1 MNLLESSQI
10 TQRLKE
16 MQDIFTT
23 TEGHVAD
30 LAASALQEVVSWKFA
45 TDEFFNPIPLQ
56 SELNRFS
63 RGQIRK
69 SDSTGHIYKRGIYSF
84 GFNADQQLLAT
95 QYIDG
100 EDSSLGVNFKTHK
113 YANDIIFYNNLIHYP
128 DKNFVD
134 YLNFC
139 GSFQRFS
146 ENIGLDIGVGRQG
159 AFSIALFHYT
169 PERVIERIERQA
181 TGWQSAVVYQP
192 IYDDKGIKEITVG
205 NVVWWKRAG
214 KG

>member
-1 MNLLESSQI
+1 MNLLELPEI

-23 TEGHVAD
+23 TEDLVAD
-30 LAASALQEVVSWKFA
+30 LTASTLKEVVSWKFA

-56 SELNRFS
+56 SELNKFS
-63 RGQIRK
+63 KGQIRK
-69 SDSTGHIYKRGIYSF
+69 FDSTGPIYKRGIYSF
-84 GFNADQQLLAT
+84 GFNAAQQLLIT

-100 EDSSLGVNFKTHK
+100 EESPFAVNFKAYQYDDNTIMYK
-113 YANDIIFYNNLIHYP
+113 NFIHYP
-128 DKNFVD
+128 NGNFVD
-134 YLNFC
+134 YLDFC

-146 ENIGLDIGVGRQG
+146 KNVDLDIGIGRQG

-169 PERVIERIERQA
+169 SERVIERIERQA
-181 TGWQSAVVYQP
+181 TGWQSAITYQP
-192 IYDDKGIKEITVG
+192 IYDDMGIREITIG
-205 NVVWWKRAG
+205 GVVWWKRSG